1 MNLRGYALV
10 TMSYWA
16 LTITDGAM
24 RMLVLLHFHELG
36 YGPVTLGFLFV
47 VYEAFGIATNLLG
60 GRLGQRFGLDRTLH
74 FGLWLQVL
82 ALFALSMTE
91 TAWAA
96 PLSIAW
102 VMGCQGLSGIAKD
115 LTKMSSKSAV
125 KLIVKEERDGS
136 HRSVLLRLV
145 ALLTGSKN
153 ALKGCGFFVGGALLA
168 WIGFA
173 PALLGLAGMLAAVSI
188 VTLLGLGTAL
198 PPSKTR
204 PKADASATSATSA
217 TSWSR
222 SPAVNRLSVA
232 RVFLFGARDLWFVV
246 GLPIFLAEEAGWT
259 VEGIGTF
266 MAIWVIGY
274 GLVQGAAPWLQSRL
288 SVGDRDPD
296 ETVLAR
302 RWMVILILITLGI
315 ASVLLLGD
323 DHLAVPVVVVGLLV
337 FGVAFA
343 VESSL
348 HSYLILAFASTEDVA
363 HDVGFYYAA
372 NATGRLFGTLLSGVC
387 FLLGGLSTCLLV
399 SAGFLLVST
408 LASWK
413 LPSSRVSPV
422 LETPRTATTEG

>member
-10 TMSYWA
+10 TIAYWA

-24 RMLVLLHFHELG
+24 RMLVLLHFHALG

-47 VYEAFGIATNLLG
+47 VYEACGVATNLLG
-60 GRLGQRFGLDRTLH
+60 GRLGRRYGLDRTLH
-74 FGLWLQVL
+74 LGLWLQVV

-91 TAWAA
+91 PAWAA

-125 KLIVKEERDGS
+125 KLIIKEERDGS
-136 HRSVLLRLV
+136 HRSMLLRLV

-188 VTLLGLGTAL
+188 ATLLGLRTAL
-198 PPSKTR
+198 PPPKTKPR
-204 PKADASATSATSA
+204 VGA
-217 TSWSR
+217 SWSR

-232 RVFLFGARDLWFVV
+232 RIFLFGARDLWFVV

-259 VEGIGTF
+259 VEGIGSF
-266 MAIWVIGY
+266 MAVWVIGY
-274 GLVQGAAPWLQSRL
+274 GLVQAIAPWLLLRL
-288 SVGDRDPD
+288 SFGDHDPD
-296 ETVLAR
+296 EAILAR
-302 RWMVILILITLGI
+302 RWMVVLVLITLGI
-315 ASVLLLGD
+315 AGVLLFGAD
-323 DHLAVPVVVVGLLV
+323 QLAVPVVVIGLLV

-348 HSYLILAFASTEDVA
+348 HSYLILAFASAEDVA

-387 FLLGGLSTCLLV
+387 FLLGGLATCLLV
-399 SAGFLLVST
+399 SAAFLLLST

-413 LPSSRVSPV
+413 LPSSRGSIVTAPPEG
-422 LETPRTATTEG
+422 LPETVDPT